1 MTPQASKPELE
12 QKSAELDQRL
22 DAYKKGEEMYM
33 AIRLDTLRK
42 ILDDLDADPELRQIF
57 GGDVTGKLGLISMR
71 NDIKIS
77 ELKMT
82 DLSDADAKKFLH
94 NLRTI
99 LRKNLTKGG
108 G

>member
-1 MTPQASKPELE
+1 MAQPSKPDLE
-12 QKSAELDQRL
+12 SKSKDLNQRL

-33 AIRLDTLRK
+33 AIRLDVLRK
-42 ILDDLDADPELRQIF
+42 ILDDLDSDPELRQIF
-57 GGDVTGKLGLISMR
+57 GGDVTSKLGLISMR

-82 DLSDADAKKFLH
+82 DLKEAEAQKFLH
-94 NLRTI
+94 NLRSI

-108 G
+108 E